1 MIGPLGQTIIYV
13 CLLALVAGI
22 LWWTHSLNRR
32 RLLRLTELLDER
44 GGEVTGFPVLML
56 KGHYQGRPVSFR
68 IRLPS
73 GKMLPRALYVSLH
86 GVAPLSFWIEKEGM
100 ADFLAAKLGLAHDIE
115 VGDEDLD
122 RDFQF
127 SSPEPERFASWFSDS
142 AVRSTVETLMR
153 KHGVDM
159 LAQGPE
165 ICAELIRFRSREAKL
180 ENIRAVLE
188 GLSALSQ
195 TLDRA

>member
-1 MIGPLGQTIIYV
+1 MTDLLGQMITLIG
-13 CLLALVAGI
+13 LLALIAGI
-22 LWWTHSLNRR
+22 LSWTHSLNRR
-32 RLLRLTELLDER
+32 RLLRLAELLDER
-44 GGEVTGFPVLML
+44 GGEVTGFQVLL
-56 KGHYQGRPVSFR
+56 LEGHYQSRPVSFR

-73 GKMLPRALYVSLH
+73 GRTLPRALYVSLH
-86 GVAPLSFWIEKEGM
+86 GDAPLSFRIAKEGM
-100 ADFLAAKLGLAHDIE
+100 ADFLAAKLGLAQDIE
-115 VGDEDLD
+115 VGDFELD

-127 SSPEPERFASWFSDS
+127 SSPAPERFVSWFSDPE
-142 AVRSTVETLMR
+142 VRSTVETLMR
-153 KHGVDM
+153 KRGVDM

-188 GLSALSQ
+188 GLSTLSR

>member
-1 MIGPLGQTIIYV
+1 MGLFAQMITLV

-32 RLLRLTELLDER
+32 RLLRLVELLDER
-44 GGEVTGFPVLML
+44 GGEVTGFPMLLL
-56 KGHYQGRPVSFR
+56 KGHYHSRPVSFR

-73 GKMLPRALYVSLH
+73 GRTLPRALYVSLH
-86 GVAPLSFWIEKEGM
+86 GNAPLSFRIEKEGI
-100 ADFLAAKLGLAHDIE
+100 ADFLAAKLGLAQDIE
-115 VGDEDLD
+115 IGDKDLD

-127 SSPEPERFASWFSDS
+127 SSPAPERFATWFSDPE
-142 AVRSTVETLMR
+142 VRGTVETLMR
-153 KHGVDM
+153 KRGVDM

-165 ICAELIRFRSREAKL
+165 ICAELIRFRGKEAKL

-188 GLSALSQ
+188 GLCALSR